1 LYSTLQ
7 CVETFSH
14 FTDIRI
20 MCITNMAL
28 FNRWRDRHSACLAL
42 AELLSGRTFADI
54 GTALPGLWTAATR
67 AMDDVKESVCE
78 AAADFAKT
86 LANVSVRLCDAT
98 APSLAATSEQPA
110 ATAVTATSAST
121 AGTAAGSATSN
132 ADTADGVDGNGG
144 QAGLLRDL
152 QRFGT
157 SMGVSLDE
165 LSSMTAAQAV
175 QAAAAGSSSS
185 ASARNAAQAAAAV
198 VLPQALEESAAA
210 VGELVPWL
218 LDVGIMSK

>member
-1 LYSTLQ
+1 
-7 CVETFSH
+7 
-14 FTDIRI
+14 
-20 MCITNMAL
+20 
-28 FNRWRDRHSACLAL
+28 
-42 AELLSGRTFADI
+42 
-54 GTALPGLWTAATR
+54 
-67 AMDDVKESVCE
+67 MDDVKESVCE

-86 LANVSVRLCDAT
+86 LANVSVRMCDAT
-98 APSLAATSEQPA
+98 APSLAATSEQSTAA
-110 ATAVTATSAST
+110 ATTSST
-121 AGTAAGSATSN
+121 AAATGTAAAGGATSN
-132 ADTADGVDGNGG
+132 TDTADGVDGNGG

-175 QAAAAGSSSS
+175 QAATAGSSSS
-185 ASARNAAQAAAAV
+185 ASASARNAAKAAAV
-198 VLPQALEESAAA
+198 VSPQALEESAAA

>member
-1 LYSTLQ
+1 
-7 CVETFSH
+7 
-14 FTDIRI
+14 
-20 MCITNMAL
+20 
-28 FNRWRDRHSACLAL
+28 
-42 AELLSGRTFADI
+42 
-54 GTALPGLWTAATR
+54 
-67 AMDDVKESVCE
+67 MDDVKESVCE

-98 APSLAATSEQPA
+98 APSLTATSEQPSATA
-110 ATAVTATSAST
+110 ATSTST
-121 AGTAAGSATSN
+121 TGTTGTAAAAGGATSN

-185 ASARNAAQAAAAV
+185 ASARKAAKAAAV
-198 VLPQALEESAAA
+198 VSSQALEESAAA

>member
-1 LYSTLQ
+1 MLL
-7 CVETFSH
+7 C
-14 FTDIRI
+14 
-20 MCITNMAL
+20 
-28 FNRWRDRHSACLAL
+28 NRWRDRHSACLAL
-42 AELLSGRTFADI
+42 AELLSGRSFADI

-98 APSLAATSEQPA
+98 APSLTATGEQPTA
-110 ATAVTATSAST
+110 AAAVAAASAST
-121 AGTAAGSATSN
+121 TGTAAGSAISN
-132 ADTADGVDGNGG
+132 ADTADGIDGNGG
-144 QAGLLRDL
+144 QNGLLRDL

-175 QAAAAGSSSS
+175 QAAAAGSSGS
-185 ASARNAAQAAAAV
+185 ASARNAAKAAAAAV
-198 VLPQALEESAAA
+198 VSPQALEESAAA